1 MNKNTAFL
9 EVGYRLGNI
18 DENFSGLNIDGDGSI
33 SCIDSKLSKIKD
45 NIYSIKEIIVSNSDG
60 DCRYIPLGEYL
71 DIVSCKDKSNNNF
84 EVVSQYSK
92 SKFWKRGYKYFVG
105 KFSIARD
112 FEIKSDSYCSNY
124 GCLFGDYFSD
134 NDLVLIAF
142 NHASG
147 VYKALKLDLYT
158 EFNGVNLVDCDNYFA
173 VSEDENC
180 IKHYFYDGNTISVRE
195 FSEMPKAKLVIT
207 GIHHEEDYETIE
219 KHNDI
224 PKW

>member
-1 MNKNTAFL
+1 MIKNTAFL

-18 DENFSGLNIDGDGSI
+18 DESFSGLNIDGDDSI

-60 DCRYIPLGEYL
+60 DCKYIPLDEYL

-92 SKFWKRGYKYFVG
+92 SKFWKNGYKYFVG
-105 KFSIARD
+105 KFGIARD
-112 FEIKSDSYCSNY
+112 FEIKSDSFCSNY

-142 NHASG
+142 NHSSG

-158 EFNGVNLVDCDNYFA
+158 EFCGVRLVDCKNCFA

-180 IKHYFYDGNTISVRE
+180 IKHYFYDGKTISIKE
-195 FSEMPKAKLVIT
+195 FSEMLKAKLVIT
-207 GIHHEEDYETIE
+207 GIHHDEDYETIE
-219 KHNDI
+219 KYNTI
-224 PKW
+224 PNW

>member
-1 MNKNTAFL
+1 MIKNTAFL

-18 DENFSGLNIDGDGSI
+18 DESFSGLNIDGDDSI
-33 SCIDSKLSKIKD
+33 SFIDSKLSEIKN
-45 NIYSIKEIIVSNSDG
+45 NIYSIKEIILSDIDG
-60 DCRYIPLGEYL
+60 NLKYILLDDYL
-71 DIVSCKDKSNNNF
+71 DIVSCKDKNSNDF

-92 SKFWKRGYKYFVG
+92 SKFWKKGYRYFVG
-105 KFSIARD
+105 NFGVARD

-134 NDLVLIAF
+134 SALVLIAF
-142 NHASG
+142 NHGSG

-158 EFNGVNLVDCDNYFA
+158 EFDGIKLVDCDNCFA
-173 VSEDENC
+173 VSENENC
-180 IKHYFYDGNTISVRE
+180 IKHYFYNGNTISVKE

-207 GIHHEEDYETIE
+207 GIHHDEDYETIE
-219 KHNDI
+219 KYNTI